1 MYIWRILFYY
11 IFICRY
17 KGCSHDTSNDSI
29 ELISV
34 SVSSLLDIPVLSTPS
49 LYCWDTVYC
58 KIINNN
64 SVTLGTGVKYFG
76 NITGKREEEERG
88 RADFVSCILDYLLL
102 LITSKLSAV
111 VAVVQ
116 CIDCIGIDHC
126 RSIYVH

>member
-1 MYIWRILFYY
+1 MFYY

-34 SVSSLLDIPVLSTPS
+34 SVSSMLDIPVLSTPP

-64 SVTLGTGVKYFG
+64 NVTLGTGVKYFG
-76 NITGKREEEERG
+76 NITGKSEEEERG
-88 RADFVSCILDYLLL
+88 RADFCFVHFRLFIAYYKYTQCSSGCCTVYRLYWYRSLQKYLCTLTHPSL
-102 LITSKLSAV
+102 
-111 VAVVQ
+111 
-116 CIDCIGIDHC
+116 
-126 RSIYVH
+126 